1 MEINVNGVCVNK
13 NSCTATPFKFGKTV
27 DDLPNVS
34 KMKYTISLGINFLK
48 ERFEIVFDDFVEDYR
63 RDDELYPGQEDNLL
77 LRKKGYPKLQS
88 LIHNDTQFL
97 SKFIID
103 NLGLEL
109 IDCILGKDNKEID
122 YVICNIVDI
131 IISQYNV
138 SIIGDCIKYQG
149 KQGGIQR

>member
-1 MEINVNGVCVNK
+1 MEIYVNGVCVNK
-13 NSCTATPFKFGKTV
+13 KNCTATPFKFGKTV

-34 KMKYTISLGINFLK
+34 KLKYTINFDVNFFK
-48 ERFEIVFDDFVEDYR
+48 ERFEMIFDDFVEDYK

-88 LIHNDTQFL
+88 IIHKDTKFL

-109 IDCILGKDNKEID
+109 IDCILDKEATEID

-131 IISQYNV
+131 IINECNV
-138 SIIGDCIKYQG
+138 SIMGDCIRNQG
-149 KQGGIQR
+149 KQ